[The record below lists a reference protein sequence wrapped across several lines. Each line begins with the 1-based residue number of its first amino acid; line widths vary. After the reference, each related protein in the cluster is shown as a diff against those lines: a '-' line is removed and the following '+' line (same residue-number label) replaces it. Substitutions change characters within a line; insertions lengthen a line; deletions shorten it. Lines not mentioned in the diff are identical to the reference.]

1 MADHGIMLKGPIH
14 TQGLIRTPFIWADPK
29 ENTCPRL
36 SQLCSAID
44 IAPSILE
51 RSQTR
56 PYYGIQGLSMIDLML
71 GKKDRHRNTVLIE
84 DDREVI
90 YLGFQEPQRVRTMVS
105 ENYRLSMTQPANI
118 FELYDLKNDPDE
130 ITNLWYDENCAE
142 LKSQQT
148 ESLLKL
154 ICEMQ
159 DWAPLPTGRA

>member
-1 MADHGIMLKGPIH
+1 
-14 TQGLIRTPFIWADPK
+14 
-29 ENTCPRL
+29 
-36 SQLCSAID
+36 
-44 IAPSILE
+44 
-51 RSQTR
+51 
-56 PYYGIQGLSMIDLML
+56 
-71 GKKDRHRNTVLIE
+71 KDRHRNTVLIE

-130 ITNLWYDENCAE
+130 ITNLWHDENCAE